1 MATEFIHS
9 LRAAGGDYTLGST
22 WEGNLQS
29 DLTAAASKVFS
40 HGGITGTVSHGATV
54 TGQTSSATGTVT
66 GVVTSTQ
73 IYLTSI
79 SGTFQSGEEFRVT
92 AGNSV
97 TSSDAGDSCLPVL
110 ECYNDWASGLDD
122 KIKIDTSWTT
132 SATNYPTIRAA
143 AGHAHRGIPGT
154 GFHIRKSDN
163 FGILI
168 DSDVDHVHLEYLD
181 VDNTSTNANS
191 VGVAFSNKTGHLI
204 GCLVSAG
211 GTAVTQ
217 IGDESVLRTSI
228 AYDATDGLAMVS
240 NSGSITVDNCIAAN
254 NSDEGFRQNGTATVN
269 LRNCIAFNNGTNW
282 SLLAGSWGGSN
293 NAADDASTTTPPGT
307 SPFLT
312 DIVSGDFAGE
322 PNNDFHLAFESNLI
336 AEGVDPGTFTLDF
349 DGDTFPATW
358 PIGPDHAFA
367 IHLVDVT
374 SVYIANWGGGG
385 GIDLVVP
392 EAAGIQDDDV
402 LIFDFTLRDGTG
414 PIAFSAGTEIDNI
427 DEGSFQTARYSIVA
441 ASESGA
447 YTATA
452 ANWTGADGWGSCTVW
467 RGVDPDDI
475 FEPNYVEAT
484 HHLYQSGSTDGLTWT
499 PKPITTETDG
509 AMVVVSA
516 LIRNGGGSDVT
527 AISVPSGYAS
537 AVEYVA
543 GTTAV
548 VAAEVSYK
556 EKASLGVETVGDITV
571 TLDTSNDVLG
581 GLYTLALKPLAGGA
595 DVIPPNVSLPT
606 TTAETRTG
614 STLGATTDEAN
625 GTSHCIVV
633 ANGDESLPTNAE
645 VIAGTAPEQILKLT
659 NKTITAAAAYTHD
672 PFIGVAPG
680 TTFGFVI
687 VHVDAASN
695 EDAGSRVE
703 GTFTTLAAFTE
714 SEVFVG
720 PTIPSTSILHYGS
733 GTHTG
738 ANNAAALT
746 TALTFTLDQLAGL
759 LALNTTD
766 VSQAFITGNTAGAN
780 SVVSGPLS
788 GGTDNDWDTS
798 DGFDLTAAIDNPD
811 VVYCENQVSVVS
823 EEAPIKWYMEDIST
837 GLFSAEFDQTITGLT
852 GVADGTYSV
861 ALADDGSV
869 TLTLID
875 VTAPV
880 LSSPTGTKTG
890 HNTATG
896 TVSTDEGNG
905 ILYYYAST
913 NATETAATI
922 KASGSSQAV
931 SATGAQNVSF
941 YGLTPATVYYAHY
954 VHDDAI
960 PNESNV
966 VNSTSFTTDAAPVS
980 SGGLVDDV
988 ATDVVNDL
996 TIDLTSTFH

>member
-9 LRAAGGDYTLGST
+9 LRSSGGDYTLGST

-29 DLTAAASKVFS
+29 DLTSAASKVFA

-54 TGQTSSATGTVT
+54 TGQTSLATGTVT

-97 TSSDAGDSCLPVL
+97 TSSNAGDSCLPVL
-110 ECYNDWASGLDD
+110 ECYNDWPSGLDD
-122 KIKIDTSWTT
+122 TIKIDVSWTT
-132 SATNYPTIRAA
+132 SAINYPTIRAA
-143 AGHAHRGIPGT
+143 AGHAHRGTPGS
-154 GFHIRKSDN
+154 GFHIKKQVD

-168 DSDVDHVHLEYLD
+168 DADVDHVHLEYLD

-217 IGDESVLRTSI
+217 IGDNSVLRTSI
-228 AYDATDGLAMVS
+228 AYDATDGFAMVS

-254 NSDEGFRQNGTATVN
+254 NTDEGFRQNGTATVN
-269 LRNCIAFNNGTNW
+269 LRNCCAFNNGTNW

-293 NAADDASTTTPPGT
+293 NAASDGGSSSPPGT
-307 SPFLT
+307 SPYTT

-322 PNNDFHLAFESNLI
+322 PNNDFHLSVSSNLI
-336 AEGVDPGTFTLDF
+336 GQGVDPGTFTLDF
-349 DGDTFPATW
+349 EGDTFPATW
-358 PIGPDHAFA
+358 PIGVDHAFA
-367 IHLVDVT
+367 IHLVDTT
-374 SVYIANWGGGG
+374 SVYISNWGAGG

-392 EAAGIQDDDV
+392 EAVGIQDDDV
-402 LIFDFTLRDGTG
+402 LIFDFILRDGTG
-414 PIAFSAGTEIDNI
+414 PIAFSAGTLIDNI
-427 DEGSFQTARYSIVA
+427 DEGSFQTARFYIVA
-441 ASESGA
+441 SSESGS

-452 ANWTGADGWGSCTVW
+452 GNFTGADGWGSCTVW
-467 RGVDPDDI
+467 RGVNTADI
-475 FEPNYVEAT
+475 FEPDYVEAT
-484 HHLYQSGSTDGLTWT
+484 HHLYRSGSTDGLTWT
-499 PKPITTETDG
+499 PQPITTATDG

-527 AISVPSGYAS
+527 AISTPSGYDS

-556 EKASLGVETVGDITV
+556 EKTSLGVETVGDITV
-571 TLDTSNDVLG
+571 TLDASNDILG
-581 GLYTLALKPLAGGA
+581 GLYTLALKPLSGGDTIA
-595 DVIPPNVSLPT
+595 PNVSLPT
-606 TTAETRTG
+606 TTSETRTG

-672 PFIGVAPG
+672 PFVGVAPG

-703 GTFTTLAAFTE
+703 GTFTTLDALPGSVTYD
-714 SEVFVG
+714 G
-720 PTIPSTSILHYGS
+720 TTIGSTSILHYAE
-733 GTHTG
+733 GTHAG
-738 ANNAAALT
+738 ADNASALT
-746 TALTFTLDQLAGL
+746 TALTLTLNEYSNLRL
-759 LALNTTD
+759 LNGTD
-766 VSQAFITGNTAGAN
+766 VSQTIITGNTAGAN
-780 SVVSGPLS
+780 SVLSGTLS

-798 DGFDLTAAIDNPD
+798 DTYQVEADIDN
-811 VVYCENQVSVVS
+811 S
-823 EEAPIKWYMEDIST
+823 DIIYYETT
-837 GLFSAEFDQTITGLT
+837 GA
-852 GVADGTYSV
+852 
-861 ALADDGSV
+861 
-869 TLTLID
+869 
-875 VTAPV
+875 V
-880 LSSPTGTKTG
+880 LSESIDIDWYIYDDSTDRYSEVYTQSI
-890 HNTATG
+890 TATG
-896 TVSTDEGNG
+896 APDGAGTISLSVTGEPTFTYDNDGLSLLLLHKIKGN
-905 ILYYYAST
+905 L
-913 NATETAATI
+913 
-922 KASGSSQAV
+922 
-931 SATGAQNVSF
+931 
-941 YGLTPATVYYAHY
+941 
-954 VHDDAI
+954 
-960 PNESNV
+960 
-966 VNSTSFTTDAAPVS
+966 
-980 SGGLVDDV
+980 SGG
-988 ATDVVNDL
+988 
-996 TIDLTSTFH
+996 FQ